1 LFTGI
6 TPKRILDSR
15 PGPGNTGGF
24 TTPWGAGVTRN
35 VTVAG
40 GTTGVPADADAVTL
54 NVTVTQ
60 TNAVSFLSIWPKGET
75 RPTVSSLNWEPGWT
89 IPNAVTVKV
98 GDDQQVSVFNN
109 LGSVNV
115 IIDVVGYYQEGAGA
129 GFTSIAPARILD
141 SRPGA
146 GNTGGFTTPWQSATS
161 REVTVAGVGGVPA
174 EAESVV
180 LNVTVTLTNQVG
192 FLSIWPSGQP
202 QPTVSSLNWD
212 PGWSLSNAVTVKV
225 GDGGKIRVFNN
236 QGSADV
242 IVDVVGYFDT
252 GTGSAFHPLSPSRIL
267 DSRPG
272 SGNVGIYTTPWVA
285 GTDRIVDVTGV
296 GGVPAADVDSVL
308 LNTTVT
314 LTNAVSFLSVYP
326 NGQPR
331 PTVSSLNWAAGW
343 TIPNAVT
350 AMVGTSVS
358 IRMFN
363 NLGSTHTIADVAG
376 WYG

>member
-1 LFTGI
+1 
-6 TPKRILDSR
+6 
-15 PGPGNTGGF
+15 
-24 TTPWGAGVTRN
+24 
-35 VTVAG
+35 
-40 GTTGVPADADAVTL
+40 
-54 NVTVTQ
+54 
-60 TNAVSFLSIWPKGET
+60 
-75 RPTVSSLNWEPGWT
+75 
-89 IPNAVTVKV
+89 
-98 GDDQQVSVFNN
+98 
-109 LGSVNV
+109 
-115 IIDVVGYYQEGAGA
+115 
-129 GFTSIAPARILD
+129 
-141 SRPGA
+141 
-146 GNTGGFTTPWQSATS
+146 
-161 REVTVAGVGGVPA
+161 
-174 EAESVV
+174 
-180 LNVTVTLTNQVG
+180 
-192 FLSIWPSGQP
+192 
-202 QPTVSSLNWD
+202 
-212 PGWSLSNAVTVKV
+212 V

-242 IVDVVGYFDT
+242 IVDVVGYFGT

-350 AMVGTSVS
+350 AKVGTSGS